1 MMNLPNA
8 LSFIRIIIAF
18 VAPFFLINGTLTE
31 SIIAGILCTIAIV
44 TDYFD
49 GWYARK
55 YNKIT
60 TLGKILD
67 PIADKA
73 LVLISFSVLVYL
85 DALSIWWIVPIFI
98 REIAVTAYRFAF
110 LSKNVVVAAAKSG
123 KVKTVM
129 QMLTLGITYFF
140 FMVNKF
146 YKEDLM
152 SMFGNEKTEMFMT
165 GFNILLIAALTYTVY
180 LTVQSGYLFFKN
192 NWKTIKNFH
201 EMA

>member
-1 MMNLPNA
+1 MNVPNI

-18 VAPFFLINGTLTE
+18 VAPFFLINGTMLE
-31 SIIAGILCTIAIV
+31 SIIAGVFCTVAIA

-85 DALSIWWIVPIFI
+85 DVLSIWWVIPIFI

-123 KVKTVM
+123 KMKTVM
-129 QMLTLGITYFF
+129 QMLTLGIAYFF
-140 FMVNKF
+140 FMTRDFFKEYF
-146 YKEDLM
+146 YE
-152 SMFGNEKTEMFMT
+152 SPYQ
-165 GFNILLIAALTYTVY
+165 ILLYIALSITLY
-180 LTVQSGYLFFKN
+180 LTVKSGYLFFKN
-192 NWKTIKNFH
+192 NWNTIKRFH
-201 EMA
+201 EIA

>member
-1 MMNLPNA
+1 MNLPNF

-18 VAPFFLINGTLTE
+18 IAPFFLINGSLTE
-31 SIIAGILCTIAIV
+31 SIIAGVFCIIAIA

-85 DALSIWWIVPIFI
+85 DALSIWWLIPIFI
-98 REIAVTAYRFAF
+98 REIAVTAYRFVF
-110 LSKNVVVAAAKSG
+110 LSKNIVVAAAKSG
-123 KVKTVM
+123 KIKTVM
-129 QMLTLGITYFF
+129 QMLTLGIAYFF
-140 FMVNKF
+140 FMTNKF
-146 YKEDLM
+146 YKNDLAI
-152 SMFGNEKTEMFMT
+152 SFGYEWADMFLN
-165 GFNILLIAALTYTVY
+165 GFHIILIIALAFTVY
-180 LTVQSGYLFFKN
+180 LTLKSGYSFFKN
-192 NWKTIKNFH
+192 NWNTIKSFH
-201 EMA
+201 EIA

>member
-1 MMNLPNA
+1 MNLPNF

-18 VAPFFLINGTLTE
+18 IAPFFLINGTMTE
-31 SIIAGILCTIAIV
+31 SIIAGIFCTIAMA

-85 DALSIWWIVPIFI
+85 DVLSVWWVVPIFI
-98 REIAVTAYRFAF
+98 REILVTAYRFIF
-110 LSKNVVVAAAKSG
+110 LSKNIVIAAAKSG
-123 KVKTVM
+123 KIKTIM
-129 QMLTLGITYFF
+129 QMLTLGIAYFL
-140 FMVNKF
+140 FMTRDYF
-146 YKEDLM
+146 RDYLLEDYTTVL
-152 SMFGNEKTEMFMT
+152 SMFNVA
-165 GFNILLIAALTYTVY
+165 LYIALAATVY
-180 LTVQSGYLFFKN
+180 LTVNSGYLFFKN
-192 NWKTIKNFH
+192 NWSNIKRFH
-201 EMA
+201 EIA

>member
-1 MMNLPNA
+1 MNIPNA
-8 LSFIRIIIAF
+8 LSFIRIIIAI
-18 VAPFFLINGTLTE
+18 VAPFFLINGSKTV
-31 SIIAGILCTIAIV
+31 SIIAGIFCTIAIA

-73 LVLISFSVLVYL
+73 LILISFSVLVYL
-85 DALSIWWIVPIFI
+85 DVLSVWWVIPIFI
-98 REIAVTAYRFAF
+98 REIAVTAYRFLF
-110 LSKNVVVAAAKSG
+110 LSKNIVVAAAKSG

-140 FMVNKF
+140 FMTNKF
-146 YKEDLM
+146 YKGDLKLNFGKEFTD
-152 SMFGNEKTEMFMT
+152 MFLA
-165 GFNILLIAALTYTVY
+165 GFEIVLFLALAFTVY
-180 LTVQSGYLFFKN
+180 LTVQSGYLFFKT
-192 NWKTIKNFH
+192 NWNTIKRFH
-201 EMA
+201 QTA